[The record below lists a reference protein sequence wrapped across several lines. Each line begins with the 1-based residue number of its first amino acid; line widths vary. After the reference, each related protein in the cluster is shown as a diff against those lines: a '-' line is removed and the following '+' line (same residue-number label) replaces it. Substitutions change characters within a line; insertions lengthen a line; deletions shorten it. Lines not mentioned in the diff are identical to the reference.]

1 MKLQERF
8 FNIRKIS
15 YPNSNTKHG
24 KIKIDLVDQSEKA
37 CSSTYILQMIKE
49 CAQIMAHEKF
59 LISYIKQHKNISPI
73 ISANTPQLM
82 VEIFLEQTE
91 REGTGIIYKIKAT
104 GSKLGSPNIRFF
116 DTLAELATI
125 R

>member
-15 YPNSNTKHG
+15 YPNSDTKHG

-37 CSSTYILQMIKE
+37 CSSTSILQMINE

-59 LISYIKQHKNISPI
+59 LISYIKQHTNISPI

>member
-15 YPNSNTKHG
+15 YPNSDTKHG

>member
-15 YPNSNTKHG
+15 YPNSDTKHG

-59 LISYIKQHKNISPI
+59 LISYIKQHKNIYPI

>member
-15 YPNSNTKHG
+15 YPNSDTKHG
-24 KIKIDLVDQSEKA
+24 KIKIDLVEQSEKA

>member
-15 YPNSNTKHG
+15 YPNSDTKHG

-104 GSKLGSPNIRFF
+104 GSKLGSPDIRFF